1 MNGPHEETMSQPAV
15 TVRAG
20 AARGRRESG
29 FSLIEVILAIGVM
42 SGVLLSI
49 ASMFIMGG
57 RQVKTGKTITEATAL
72 AQDLMEAFDKQ
83 SFVALY
89 TNLGAATTDSTFTVL
104 STTTGSPI
112 ASWQTEINRKLANG
126 AGQVTIDAVGNG
138 TPTFGTCVG
147 IKLTATVSWN
157 ELGRPQSVKLSTVR
171 F

>member
-1 MNGPHEETMSQPAV
+1 MSQQSIAMKV
-15 TVRAG
+15 G
-20 AARGRRESG
+20 AARGRSESG
-29 FSLIEVILAIGVM
+29 FSLIEVIIAIGVM

-112 ASWQTEINRKLANG
+112 VSWQTEIARKFASG
-126 AGQVTIDAVGNG
+126 VGQVTIDAVGNG
-138 TPTFGTCVG
+138 TPTFGSCAG
-147 IKLTATVSWN
+147 IKLTVTVSWS
-157 ELGRPQSVKLSTVR
+157 ELGRAQSVKLSTVR

>member
-1 MNGPHEETMSQPAV
+1 MSQKAIAESV
-15 TVRAG
+15 G
-20 AARGRRESG
+20 AARGRRDSG
-29 FSLIEVILAIGVM
+29 FSLIEVVLAIGIL

-49 ASMFIMGG
+49 ASMFIMGQ

-112 ASWQTEINRKLANG
+112 ASWQTEIARKFASG
-126 AGQVTIDAVGNG
+126 TGQVTIDAIGNG
-138 TPTFGTCVG
+138 SPTFGTCAG
-147 IKLTATVSWN
+147 IKLTTTVSWS

>member
-1 MNGPHEETMSQPAV
+1 MSQQSIAGSV
-15 TVRAG
+15 G

-89 TNLGAATTDSTFTVL
+89 TQLGAATTDSTFTVL
-104 STTTGSPI
+104 STATGSPI
-112 ASWQTEINRKLANG
+112 VSWQTEIGRKFANG
-126 AGQVTIDAVGNG
+126 VGQVTIDAMGNG
-138 TPTFGTCVG
+138 TPTFGSCTG
-147 IKLTATVSWN
+147 IKLTVTVSWS

>member
-1 MNGPHEETMSQPAV
+1 MSQQSIAM
-15 TVRAG
+15 RMG
-20 AARGRRESG
+20 AARGRTESG
-29 FSLIEVILAIGVM
+29 FSLIEVVIAIGVM
-42 SGVLLSI
+42 AGVLLSI

-89 TNLGAATTDSTFTVL
+89 TQLGAATTDSTFTVL

-112 ASWQTEINRKLANG
+112 VSWQTEIARKFANG
-126 AGQVTIDAVGNG
+126 VGQVTIDAMGNG
-138 TPTFGTCVG
+138 TPTFGSCTG
-147 IKLTATVSWN
+147 IKLTVTVSWS

>member
-1 MNGPHEETMSQPAV
+1 MIQEA
-15 TVRAG
+15 RAESVG
-20 AARGRRESG
+20 FARGRRESG

-112 ASWQTEINRKLANG
+112 VSWQTEIGRKFASG
-126 AGQVTIDAVGNG
+126 VGQVTIDAMGNG
-138 TPTFGTCVG
+138 TPTFGACAG
-147 IKLTATVSWN
+147 IKLTVTVSWS

>member
-1 MNGPHEETMSQPAV
+1 MSQQSIAMRV
-15 TVRAG
+15 G
-20 AARGRRESG
+20 AARGRSESG

-42 SGVLLSI
+42 SGVMLSI
-49 ASMFIMGG
+49 ASMFILGG

-83 SFVALY
+83 SFVSLY
-89 TNLGAATTDSTFTVL
+89 TNLGAAATDTTRTVL

-112 ASWQTEINRKLANG
+112 VSWQTEIDRKFASG
-126 AGQVTIDAVGNG
+126 VGQVTIDAVGNG
-138 TPTFGTCVG
+138 TPNFGNCAG
-147 IKLTATVSWN
+147 IKLTVTVSWS